1 MSTSTAGRHGTL
13 ATVFGATLVFAAM
26 PASAAGAKPPLP
38 VLVIHPQVVP
48 SSQDYGVIR
57 PSMISFTADVHGV
70 ITGIKWASWTKS
82 GAVGHGKQ
90 VVTDCV
96 PNCAQ
101 STLHYLPATITLG
114 RVQHGI
120 FTRLV
125 ERVGGRSHIYSGASL
140 LLVGAKASKHYA
152 VPRSTSAPC
161 TVAAL
166 SAAARLGTP
175 DFYAFDRSAY
185 GCAGKY
191 AYAGVTVSSG
201 GQKNEITEVFK
212 AKKGH
217 WVRASRLLCDQGVI
231 PPSIRVP
238 ACQSN

>member
-1 MSTSTAGRHGTL
+1 MSTSTVGRLGALSTIVVTAL
-13 ATVFGATLVFAAM
+13 LFGAT
-26 PASAAGAKPPLP
+26 PASAVAAKPPLP

-48 SSQDYGVIR
+48 SAHDFAVIR

-70 ITGIKWASWTKS
+70 ITGITWASWTKTA
-82 GAVGHGKQ
+82 AVGHGMQ

-96 PNCAQ
+96 PNCAE
-101 STLHYLPATITLG
+101 STLHYVAATISLG

-125 ERVGGRSHIYSGASL
+125 ERFGGHTRIYSGASL

-152 VPRSTSAPC
+152 VPRLPSAPC
-161 TVAAL
+161 TAAAL
-166 SAAARLGTP
+166 SAAARKGTP
-175 DFYAFDRSAY
+175 HFYAFDRGIY
-185 GCAGKY
+185 GCAGRY

-201 GQKNEITEVFK
+201 GFKNEITEVFK
-212 AKKGH
+212 ASKGH

-231 PPSIRVP
+231 PPSIRVQ
-238 ACQSN
+238 ACETN